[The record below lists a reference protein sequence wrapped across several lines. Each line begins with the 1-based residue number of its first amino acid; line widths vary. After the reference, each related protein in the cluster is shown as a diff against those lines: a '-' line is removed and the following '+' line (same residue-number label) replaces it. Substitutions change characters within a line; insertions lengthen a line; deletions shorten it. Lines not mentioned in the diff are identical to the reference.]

1 MFSFLWLSMVIIPV
15 IVPFFATKGLSL
27 AQVYYLQAIFAFVVV
42 VCEVPSGYVADVLGR
57 KNALVAGS
65 VFHALGFTWLNFCN
79 DFADLVVFETLVGIG
94 ISLFS
99 GADLSL
105 LYDSQVALGQSPDRK
120 SRGIANMRFAKSV
133 AEGMAALLGGFLIA
147 YSFDAVVIA
156 NTVFAWGPLLLSGFL
171 TEAPFA
177 RMEANQHF
185 GNLRQIV
192 RHMYVDDRLLRLICL
207 NITFFGLA
215 TFYVVWML
223 QPYWQEQ
230 AVPLTAFGML
240 WAAQSF
246 VVAFASKIAMPF
258 ERRIG
263 ARSVLVLM
271 GLLPIVG
278 YLGMA
283 SFGGAL
289 GIFLSFSFFVS
300 RGLNQVIL
308 SDALN
313 TRVPSK
319 FRATANSI
327 TSFMFRGIY
336 IVTGPIVGL
345 LIESFGMHTTLAVL
359 GGVVSIFFVMY
370 LLPLLGEI
378 RSVQV
383 RGEVKT

>member
-1 MFSFLWLSMVIIPV
+1 MDKKLNRNIPVLYMFSFLWLSMVIIPV

-42 VCEVPSGYVADVLGR
+42 ICEVPSGYVADVLGR

-65 VFHALGFTWLNFCN
+65 IFHALGFTWLNFSD

-120 SRGIANMRFAKSV
+120 SRGIANLRFVKSV
-133 AEGMAALLGGFLIA
+133 AEGMAALLGGYLIA
-147 YSFDAVVIA
+147 YSFDAVVVA

-185 GNLRQIV
+185 GNLKQIV
-192 RHMYVDDRLLRLICL
+192 RHMYIDDRLLRLICL

-230 AVPLTAFGML
+230 TVPLTAFGML

-246 VVAFASKIAMPF
+246 VVAFASKIAM
-258 ERRIG
+258 
-263 ARSVLVLM
+263 
-271 GLLPIVG
+271 
-278 YLGMA
+278 
-283 SFGGAL
+283 
-289 GIFLSFSFFVS
+289 
-300 RGLNQVIL
+300 
-308 SDALN
+308 
-313 TRVPSK
+313 
-319 FRATANSI
+319 
-327 TSFMFRGIY
+327 
-336 IVTGPIVGL
+336 
-345 LIESFGMHTTLAVL
+345 
-359 GGVVSIFFVMY
+359 
-370 LLPLLGEI
+370 
-378 RSVQV
+378 
-383 RGEVKT
+383 

>member
-65 VFHALGFTWLNFCN
+65 VFHALGFTWLNFSN

-105 LYDSQVALGQSPDRK
+105 LYDSQVALGQSPERK
-120 SRGIANMRFAKSV
+120 SRGIANMRFTKSV

-177 RMEANQHF
+177 RMKANQHF
-185 GNLRQIV
+185 GNLKQIV
-192 RHMYVDDRLLRLICL
+192 RHMYIDDRLLRLICL

-258 ERRIG
+258 EQRFG
-263 ARSVLVLM
+263 ARAVLILM

-278 YLGMA
+278 YMGMA
-283 SFGGAL
+283 GFGGAV

-313 TRVPSK
+313 KRVPSK

-359 GGVVSIFFVMY
+359 GGVVSIFFVMC

-378 RSVQV
+378 RIVQV
-383 RGEVKT
+383 REELES